1 MTDRSGRHDTSS
13 RYATLRYATPRH
25 ATLRQATPR
34 HATLRHATPRLAT
47 LRQATPQT
55 ASDCNNHEGEAASWE
70 GGVNKQDA
78 ALPPVRKLVEA
89 KNTFYFLPT
98 AKEKKSAG
106 ILGTFQ
112 EERFYFLFLT

>member
-13 RYATLRYATPRH
+13 RHATLHHATSRHAKLRYATLRYATPRH
-25 ATLRQATPR
+25 
-34 HATLRHATPRLAT
+34 
-47 LRQATPQT
+47 ATPQT

-98 AKEKKSAG
+98 AKEKKISRNFG
-106 ILGTFQ
+106 NFSGRKILFSVSDLKPEVSGQT
-112 EERFYFLFLT
+112 